1 MLMVR
6 RTRRKSGSGR
16 RRVMH
21 QPNGVQFAT
30 THLSTGLQV
39 HYAEQG
45 DREGE
50 AIVFLHAY
58 VDSWFSYSRVLPLL
72 SAAYHAFAP
81 DQRGH
86 GDSDKPQ
93 CCYTADDYAA
103 DVDAF
108 MDAVGIEKATLVGDS
123 SGGLIAQ
130 RVTLDFPHRASRLV
144 LIGSPTTLVNNEAV
158 RELGE
163 ELLAALE
170 NPVSPEFVREFVL
183 GTIHDPVPEEFLE
196 RAVSQSLKVPARVW
210 RDYYEGVVRTVDD
223 TARLHE
229 IDVPTLILWGEQD
242 SLLPREEQQWRA
254 AAIPNATLRVY
265 PETGHLAHWV
275 RPEWVARDLQ
285 AFLQETTAA

>member
-1 MLMVR
+1 MY
-6 RTRRKSGSGR
+6 
-16 RRVMH
+16 
-21 QPNGVQFAT
+21 QPNGVEFAT
-30 THLSTGLQV
+30 TRLATGLQA

-58 VDSWFSYSRVLPLL
+58 VDSWFSYSRMLPLL
-72 SAAYHAFAP
+72 SPSYHAFAP

-130 RVTLDFPHRASRLV
+130 RVALDYPHRASRLV

-158 RELGE
+158 REFGE
-163 ELLAALE
+163 DMLALE
-170 NPVSPEFVREFVL
+170 DPISPGFVREFVS
-183 GTIHDPVPEEFLE
+183 GTLQHPVPEEFLE
-196 RAVSQSLKVPARVW
+196 RAVSESLKVPARVW
-210 RDYYEGVVRTVDD
+210 RDYYEGVALTVDD
-223 TARLHE
+223 TARLGE
-229 IDVPTLILWGEQD
+229 IGAPTLILWGEQD
-242 SLLPREEQQWRA
+242 AILPREEQEWRA

-275 RPEWVARDLQ
+275 RPEWVVRDLE
-285 AFLQETTAA
+285 AFMKETAAA